1 MPLGMSHHPSRFA
14 RPARQYD
21 HAARRHGVAFTI
33 LVDVVADLGSR
44 RNYIGLVDDGVA
56 DAAISAD
63 LDPVH
68 DDGIFDVAKA
78 MDSHVAPD
86 HTVTNVTAAD
96 NRAFGTDGVYR
107 HPLPVFPVEDE
118 FRRGAGV
125 ADSADRP
132 PAMASIEGGMD

>member
-96 NRAFGTDGVYR
+96 NRALDRKSTRLNSSHSQISYA
-107 HPLPVFPVEDE
+107 VFCLKKK
-118 FRRGAGV
+118 
-125 ADSADRP
+125 
-132 PAMASIEGGMD
+132 